1 MKIRFIQKIA
11 VSFFIASLV
20 GLPLGTQPVELEAL
34 APALAQQTELLQ
46 QVTIYRDTYGVPHVF
61 GETEEAAF
69 FGNGYAQAQERLQEL
84 VWTVLSARGRL
95 SEVFGEGYLERDYR
109 SRLFRIY
116 PVAEE
121 RYPTLPPEVRRAIEA
136 FVQGINYYIE
146 EHRAELPAWT
156 PALTPVDIV
165 ALYRLSVLNLALKGS
180 GLEASN
186 SWVLSPE
193 KTASGRVVLVADPH
207 GRWSQRREIHI
218 KGGDLNVAG
227 DLMHMLVWIGHN
239 GYVAW
244 GGSAN
249 RPDLVDVY
257 EEKLNPQN
265 PYEYL
270 YEGEWRPLRVIK
282 EKIPVRRGS
291 RVVEVERELLYTH
304 HGPIIELDRA
314 RNRAY
319 AVKTPFFESVGMV
332 TAHYRVAKAK
342 SIEELKAA
350 MASLEL
356 PGAPNVVAG
365 DRKGNIFYVYYGK
378 VPIRSPNYDW
388 TKPVPGWTRETEW
401 QGFIPFEELPQVE
414 NPPSGF
420 LQTSNEAPW
429 LVTPDSG
436 LSEDPEDYPEYL
448 VPRRLGPTQR
458 GRRLTELLTSKEKF
472 DREELKKF
480 AFDTYIGLAAPLK
493 ELIFAGYE
501 KHKDELGPLAEP
513 VARAVE
519 LLREWDDV
527 SCKESTA
534 MTLFKVWYKH
544 YRELGGSIA
553 VGGRKEPTPE
563 ERRRAFQ
570 ALKEAVEFML
580 AQYGTVEVP
589 WGEVHVLQRGERLYP
604 MGAADWEFQT
614 VHMASATA
622 IGSGE
627 EHYED
632 GIWFTHSGSSYM
644 FLVEL
649 GDPVRAWSVK
659 PFGQSGDPAS
669 PHFADQ
675 TELFSRRE
683 MKPLWFSEEEVLS
696 HLESAWGMRIQLGTR
711 GLGYEAQLRFER
723 PREVHPRLLEEAPAP
738 LPEGWRATGPFL
750 SLEPAG
756 TPVRGELKFYLPADV
771 STGDVAVFRLGD
783 RGWQRVD
790 SQRRGDAIWAE
801 IEMLGIYAAL
811 AQEEASAV
819 GEPQVPTTEEIF
831 GWVQDLW
838 RIGAE
843 GRYGYRMPGTPADH
857 RAADYIEEKFW
868 EFGLQTHKE
877 AVSAPVS
884 FPERWSLT
892 VRIGDQEESIPSHFV
907 RYAGFTPPEGLVA
920 EMVYVGEGSEAEFAA
935 KDASVGIEG
944 KIVVVDVI
952 APGWPM
958 STFLRDAL
966 FVYDPEGTFADDKA
980 TENWPPVNL
989 DESYALAK
997 RYGAAG
1003 YVGILTFTAEYN
1015 SQFLHWYADGAM
1027 PMLFVSPEGGAR
1039 LKELLAAGPVQAK
1052 MVLTGTAGEG
1062 LIYNVF
1068 GVLPGQSE
1076 EVIVVH
1082 THYDGWATNEA
1093 SGTAVVMA
1101 LAKYFAQLP
1110 QESRQR
1116 TLLFVA
1122 FASHFGK
1129 KPWGGP
1135 GGPWGAYRGFL
1146 YEQLPQMVAAVNI
1159 EMIGKQ
1165 FKVIEGKYVETGR
1178 IAPVHF
1184 GVRGGDILLS
1194 FVKEAII
1201 KHDLRRSVVTPRFFG
1216 EGGRYARS
1224 GIPTIE
1230 RISHNAPQFTND
1242 DTPATVMVEALAPT
1256 VAAFIDVI
1264 NKLST
1269 APTGMLE

>member
-1 MKIRFIQKIA
+1 MSVIRN
-11 VSFFIASLV
+11 
-20 GLPLGTQPVELEAL
+20 AL
-34 APALAQQTELLQ
+34 AFSMIVLLTALLSGSSLNGVETSIQPEEFLR
-46 QVTIYRDTYGVPHVF
+46 QVVIYRDTYGVPHVF
-61 GETEEAAF
+61 GQTEEAAF
-69 FGNGYAQAQERLQEL
+69 FGDGYAQAQERLQEL
-84 VWTVLSARGRL
+84 VWSALSARGRL
-95 SEVFGEGYLERDYR
+95 SEVFGEQHLGKDYR
-109 SRLFRIY
+109 SRLFRNY
-116 PVAEE
+116 QAAEE
-121 RYPTLPPEVRRAIEA
+121 KYPTLPPEVRRAIEA
-136 FVQGINYYIE
+136 FVQGVNYYIE

-156 PALTPVDIV
+156 PTLTPVDIV
-165 ALYRLSVLNLALKGS
+165 AIYRLSALNLALKGS
-180 GLEASN
+180 GSEAAASN

-207 GRWSQRREIHI
+207 GTWTQRREIHI
-218 KGGDLNVAG
+218 KVKGGDLNVAG
-227 DLMHMLVWIGHN
+227 DMMHMLVWIGHN

-270 YEGEWRPLRVIK
+270 YEGEWRPMRVVK

-291 RVVEVERELLYTH
+291 QIVEVERELLYTH
-304 HGPIIELDRA
+304 HGPVIELDRA

-319 AVKTPFFESVGMV
+319 AVKTPFFESAEMV

-350 MASLEL
+350 LATLEL
-356 PGAPNVVAG
+356 PNAPNVVAG
-365 DRKGNIFYVYYGK
+365 DREGNIFYVYYGK
-378 VPIRSPNYDW
+378 VPIRSEEYDW

-401 QGFIPFEELPQVE
+401 RGFIPFEELPQVE
-414 NPPSGF
+414 NPTSGF

-436 LSEDPEDYPEYL
+436 LSDDPEDYPEYL
-448 VPRRLGPTQR
+448 VPRRLGATQR
-458 GRRLTELLTSKEKF
+458 GRRLTELLTSKERF
-472 DREELKKF
+472 ELEELKRF
-480 AFDTYIGLAAPLK
+480 AFDTYIGMAAPLK

-501 KHKDELGPLAEP
+501 EHKDELGPLAEP
-513 VARAVE
+513 TAQAVE
-519 LLREWDDV
+519 ILRPWDDV
-527 SCKESTA
+527 SRVESKA
-534 MTLFKVWYKH
+534 MTLFKVWYKR
-544 YRELGGSIA
+544 YRELGGSIG
-553 VGGRKEPTPE
+553 VGRRQEPTPSVE

-570 ALKEAVEFML
+570 ALKGTVEFML
-580 AQYGTVEVP
+580 EQYGTVEVP
-589 WGEVHVLQRGERLYP
+589 WGEVHVLKRGERLYT

-622 IGSGE
+622 IGSGQE
-627 EHYED
+627 RYQD
-632 GIWFTHSGSSYM
+632 GIWYTHAGSSYM

-696 HLESAWGMRIQLGTR
+696 NLESAWGLRIKLGTQA
-711 GLGYEAQLRFER
+711 LGYEAQLRFER
-723 PREVHPRLLEEAPAP
+723 PQEVRPRLAEEAPAP
-738 LPEGWRATGPFL
+738 LPSGWKAVSPFL
-750 SLEPAG
+750 TLEPASAG
-756 TPVRGELKFYLPADV
+756 VQGELKFYLPPEV
-771 STGDVAVFRLGD
+771 GDAEVAVFRLSDGS
-783 RGWQRVD
+783 WQQLETERSGGFV
-790 SQRRGDAIWAE
+790 SAE
-801 IEMLGIYAAL
+801 IEALGTYVAL
-811 AQEEASAV
+811 AREEAATA
-819 GEPQVPTTEEIF
+819 EPHPEVPTAEEIF
-831 GWVQDLW
+831 GWIQDLW
-838 RIGAE
+838 RLGAE
-843 GRYGYRMPGTPADH
+843 GQYGYRMPGTPADH
-857 RAADYIEEKFW
+857 QAADYIEGKFR
-868 EFGLQTHKE
+868 EFGLQTHRE
-877 AVSAPVS
+877 AVTVPVS

-892 VRIGDQEESIPSHFV
+892 VRVEEREESIPSHFV

-920 EMVYVGEGSEAEFAA
+920 EMVYVGEGSEADFAEE
-935 KDASVGIEG
+935 DAAVGIEG

-958 STFLRDAL
+958 SAFLTDAL
-966 FVYDPEGTFADDKA
+966 FVYDPGDTFAGDKA

-997 RYGAAG
+997 RDGAAG
-1003 YVGILTFTAEYN
+1003 YVGILTFTVRDN

-1039 LKELLAAGPVQAK
+1039 LKSLLAAGPAEAR

-1062 LIYNVF
+1062 VIYNVY
-1068 GVLPGQSE
+1068 GILPGQSDE
-1076 EVIVVH
+1076 ITVVH

-1101 LAKYFAQLP
+1101 LAEYFAQFP

-1122 FASHFGK
+1122 FASHFGR
-1129 KPWGGP
+1129 KPWGG
-1135 GGPWGAYRGFL
+1135 GWGTYRGFL
-1146 YEQLPQMVAAVNI
+1146 YEQLPKVVAAISV

-1165 FKVIEGKYVETGR
+1165 FKVIEGEYVDMGR

-1184 GVRGGDILLS
+1184 GVRGGDRLLS
-1194 FVKEAII
+1194 FLREAILA
-1201 KHDLRRSVVTPRFFG
+1201 HDLQRSVVTPRLFG
-1216 EGGRYARS
+1216 EGGKYARS

-1242 DTPATVMVEALAPT
+1242 DTPDTVMVEVLRPT
-1256 VAAFIDVI
+1256 VEAFIDII
-1264 NKLST
+1264 NRIDATPAGLLK
-1269 APTGMLE
+1269 